1 MPKYAE
7 EILAAVT
14 ELQQHPTAEQVF
26 LEMKREHPS
35 IALGTV
41 YKHLNGL
48 AEEGLLLRITEPGS
62 PDRYDRTERHDHLI
76 CSRCGKIADVHL
88 PDTGAQESNLG
99 QAADECSGDD
109 RFAGADARRFLCILF
124 HQGDRCCVV
133 YGVCRGCPR
142 VHGGLCGNVRI

>member
-48 AEEGLLLRITEPGS
+48 AEEGFCSASPSRVRRTGMTGRNGTIT
-62 PDRYDRTERHDHLI
+62 
-76 CSRCGKIADVHL
+76 
-88 PDTGAQESNLG
+88 
-99 QAADECSGDD
+99 
-109 RFAGADARRFLCILF
+109 
-124 HQGDRCCVV
+124 
-133 YGVCRGCPR
+133 
-142 VHGGLCGNVRI
+142 

>member
-14 ELQQHPTAEQVF
+14 ELQRHPTAEQVF
-26 LEMKREHPS
+26 LEMKRKHPR

-41 YKHLNGL
+41 YKHLNAL

-76 CSRCGKIADVHL
+76 CSRCGKITDVRL
-88 PDTGAQESNLG
+88 PDMQERIREALG
-99 QAADECSGDD
+99 QE
-109 RFAGADARRFLCILF
+109 ILSY
-124 HQGDRCCVV
+124 DLRIRYICPA
-133 YGVCRGCPR
+133 CREQEKDNLMEEKYHER
-142 VHGGLCGNVRI
+142 

>member
-26 LEMKREHPS
+26 LEVKREHPS

-62 PDRYDRTERHDHLI
+62 PDRYDHLI
-76 CSRCGKIADVHL
+76 CSRCGKITDVRL
-88 PDTGAQESNLG
+88 PDMQERIREAPG
-99 QAADECSGDD
+99 QE
-109 RFAGADARRFLCILF
+109 ILSY
-124 HQGDRCCVV
+124 DLRIRYICPA
-133 YGVCRGCPR
+133 CREQEKDNIMEEKHHER
-142 VHGGLCGNVRI
+142 

>member
-41 YKHLNGL
+41 YKHLKGF
-48 AEEGLLLRITEPGS
+48 EQPQIV
-62 PDRYDRTERHDHLI
+62 RTAQKRPLV
-76 CSRCGKIADVHL
+76 GKASIRRRG
-88 PDTGAQESNLG
+88 GA
-99 QAADECSGDD
+99 
-109 RFAGADARRFLCILF
+109 
-124 HQGDRCCVV
+124 
-133 YGVCRGCPR
+133 
-142 VHGGLCGNVRI
+142 

>member
-14 ELQQHPTAEQVF
+14 ELQRHPTAEQVF

-48 AEEGLLLRITEPGS
+48 AEEGLCPAYNALLENVSLTWS
-62 PDRYDRTERHDHLI
+62 
-76 CSRCGKIADVHL
+76 
-88 PDTGAQESNLG
+88 
-99 QAADECSGDD
+99 
-109 RFAGADARRFLCILF
+109 FAPAMAVRWKAR
-124 HQGDRCCVV
+124 
-133 YGVCRGCPR
+133 
-142 VHGGLCGNVRI
+142 

>member
-14 ELQQHPTAEQVF
+14 ELQRHPTAEQVF

-48 AEEGLLLRITEPGS
+48 AEEALCPACNALLEMFPCV
-62 PDRYDRTERHDHLI
+62 YDRATD
-76 CSRCGKIADVHL
+76 
-88 PDTGAQESNLG
+88 
-99 QAADECSGDD
+99 AAYLLKMD
-109 RFAGADARRFLCILF
+109 I
-124 HQGDRCCVV
+124 
-133 YGVCRGCPR
+133 
-142 VHGGLCGNVRI
+142 

>member
-14 ELQQHPTAEQVF
+14 ELQRHPTAEQVF

-48 AEEGLLLRITEPGS
+48 AEEGLCPAYNALLENVS
-62 PDRYDRTERHDHLI
+62 LCVYDRATD
-76 CSRCGKIADVHL
+76 
-88 PDTGAQESNLG
+88 
-99 QAADECSGDD
+99 AAYLLKMD
-109 RFAGADARRFLCILF
+109 I
-124 HQGDRCCVV
+124 
-133 YGVCRGCPR
+133 
-142 VHGGLCGNVRI
+142 

>member
-14 ELQQHPTAEQVF
+14 ELQRHPTAEQVF

-48 AEEGLLLRITEPGS
+48 AGEALCPAYNALLENVSLCV
-62 PDRYDRTERHDHLI
+62 YDRATD
-76 CSRCGKIADVHL
+76 
-88 PDTGAQESNLG
+88 
-99 QAADECSGDD
+99 AAYLLKMD
-109 RFAGADARRFLCILF
+109 I
-124 HQGDRCCVV
+124 
-133 YGVCRGCPR
+133 
-142 VHGGLCGNVRI
+142 